1 MDREG
6 WEDRAVV
13 ERWFELRAAALILAS
28 LSMLLAISM
37 PAVAAQAP
45 GGGVP
50 GGSDPATQPEP
61 VQVAPA
67 GLPVSTPAEPL
78 ADPPSEAPLEPSVGP
93 PAGVPG
99 NCDHAAGEF
108 LVGYVSEEALG
119 AAPQG
124 NVVETF
130 DGILAQHLIF
140 EYIKNIADPAA
151 RLAAEEAKRQELAA
165 QPGVAYA
172 EYNCIAGVDQAAAMD
187 GGASIPLPTRP
198 ASCGDCGRSVVEG
211 ARKIISEGFQGAGS
225 KDAFD
230 AALLAARTDDDEDN
244 VAFASELE
252 LDEEGSA
259 EDQYIDAAGSSSNDS
274 STASD
279 SETGDADSDA
289 TTEDDT
295 ESSEGGSDAKSGVE
309 EESGSGAGETG
320 TDAESSDDEDV
331 VGAGDT
337 SSEDAAAE
345 PGEGGDTGVAG
356 ASESR
361 PVSGKNAAASE
372 EPAVVSGPRVL
383 ALVAGGL
390 LLAAGVFVGRRILG
404 A

>member
-1 MDREG
+1 M
-6 WEDRAVV
+6 V
-13 ERWFELRAAALILAS
+13 ERRFELRAAALILAS
-28 LSMLLAISM
+28 LAMLLTAAM
-37 PAVAAQAP
+37 PALAAQAP
-45 GGGVP
+45 DGGVQ
-50 GGSDPATQPEP
+50 GDSVPATQPEP
-61 VQVAPA
+61 AQVVPA
-67 GLPVSTPAEPL
+67 GLPVSTPAEPLL

-93 PAGVPG
+93 PGGVPG
-99 NCDHAAGEF
+99 ICDHGAGEF

-130 DGILAQHLIF
+130 DGILAQHLVF
-140 EYIKNIADPAA
+140 EDIKNIADPAA
-151 RLAAEEAKRQELAA
+151 RLAAEEAKRRELAA

-172 EYNCIAGVDQAAAMD
+172 EYNCIVGVNQAAAMEE
-187 GGASIPLPTRP
+187 GASIPLPARP

-211 ARKIISEGFQGAGS
+211 ARKIISKGFQGAGS

-230 AALLAARTDDDEDN
+230 AALLAARTAADDEDN

-279 SETGDADSDA
+279 SETKDADGDA

-309 EESGSGAGETG
+309 EKSGSGAGEKAA
-320 TDAESSDDEDV
+320 DAESSDDEDV
-331 VGAGDT
+331 AGAGDT

-345 PGEGGDTGVAG
+345 PGEGGDIGVAG
-356 ASESR
+356 ASEAR